1 MRGIATARGGAT
13 AHAAILAR
21 ALGIPAVVGLGAAL
35 LAVADGTELALD
47 GEEGAV
53 DVAPGADGRSP
64 SWRPAGATAEA
75 AAAEAL
81 ARAQEPAATRD
92 GTRVEV
98 VANVGSAAEVR
109 PALAQGA
116 EGVGLLRTEFLF
128 LDRADPPG
136 EEEQVAVLRE
146 IAAALEGRPLVV
158 RTLDAGADKPLP
170 FLAQAPEDNPFLGVR
185 GIRLSLARPD
195 LFDTQLRAIVRVAAE
210 HRVARHVPDGR
221 TLEELLAARERLD
234 AARAALGLDPPLEV
248 GVMVEV
254 PGLALAA
261 ERVAPHVDFFS
272 VGTNDLAQ
280 YTMAAERGSAALAP
294 LLDGPAAA
302 GARADRRRLRGGRG
316 ARPLG
321 RRVRR
326 AGRRPGR
333 RRAPR
338 RPRRARAVHGGGPDP
353 RGQGGAAARPT
364 SPAAQAR
371 RAAAGGVPPP
381 RMTGR
386 TPPSQPLVGIPT
398 VTSGR
403 LRSARLIAAGTVLRI
418 LLTPV
423 VMALVLAAGPDGGDG
438 ETLAAVLFAVAAATD
453 WVDGRLARAWGVTT
467 KLGSFLDTTA
477 DKLLVSGVLI
487 ALLEVD
493 RVSPWIVAII
503 VGRELVII
511 SLRGVIAAGGGTV
524 MEPSMLGKL
533 KTSVQ
538 CLAILLAILRPG
550 DEIGGLFLDQ
560 WAMLAAAALTLWSAV
575 DYLARALP
583 AISRQD

>member
-1 MRGIATARGGAT
+1 MADEPAGAPEAEWARLQEAIAGAREDLQAAQADIAARASAAEADIFVAHLAMLEDPALLDPARREIDGGASAGRAWQAATDAAAAAYREEEDAFLRERAVDVEDVAARVLARLAGERAPAALDGAGILLADELTPGDAAGLDPALVRGIATARGGAT

-53 DVAPGADGRSP
+53 DVAPAATALADLEAR
-64 SWRPAGATAEA
+64 RRTAEA

-116 EGVGLLRTEFLF
+116 EGIGLLRTEFLF
-128 LDRADPPG
+128 LDRADPPD
-136 EEEQVAVLRE
+136 EDEQVAVLRE

-210 HRVARHVPDGR
+210 HRLAVMFPMVAALD
-221 TLEELLAARERLD
+221 ELLAARERLD

-261 ERVAPHVDFFS
+261 ERVAPARRLLLRGHQRPRPVHD
-272 VGTNDLAQ
+272 GRRAG
-280 YTMAAERGSAALAP
+280 ERRARAP
-294 LLDGPAAA
+294 ARRPAAA
-302 GARADRRRLRGGRG
+302 GARADRRGVRRRRG
-316 ARPLG
+316 ARALG

-326 AGRRPGR
+326 ARRRPR
-333 RRAPR
+333 RRHPPR
-338 RPRRARAVHGGGPDP
+338 RPRRPRALDGGEPDP
-353 RGQGGAAARPT
+353 RGQGGPARDR
-364 SPAAQAR
+364 SR
-371 RAAAGGVPPP
+371 RGAGG
-381 RMTGR
+381 RAGR
-386 TPPSQPLVGIPT
+386 
-398 VTSGR
+398 
-403 LRSARLIAAGTVLRI
+403 
-418 LLTPV
+418 
-423 VMALVLAAGPDGGDG
+423 
-438 ETLAAVLFAVAAATD
+438 
-453 WVDGRLARAWGVTT
+453 
-467 KLGSFLDTTA
+467 
-477 DKLLVSGVLI
+477 
-487 ALLEVD
+487 
-493 RVSPWIVAII
+493 
-503 VGRELVII
+503 
-511 SLRGVIAAGGGTV
+511 AGGGRGGRGPRPRGGYCGGPGVCRAVACRPPLMTD
-524 MEPSMLGKL
+524 PT
-533 KTSVQ
+533 TS
-538 CLAILLAILRPG
+538 
-550 DEIGGLFLDQ
+550 
-560 WAMLAAAALTLWSAV
+560 
-575 DYLARALP
+575 
-583 AISRQD
+583 ISVI